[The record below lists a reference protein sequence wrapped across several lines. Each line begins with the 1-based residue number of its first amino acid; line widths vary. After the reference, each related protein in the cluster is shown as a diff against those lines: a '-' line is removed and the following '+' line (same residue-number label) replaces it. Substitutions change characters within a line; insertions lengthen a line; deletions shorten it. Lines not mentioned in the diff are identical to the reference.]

1 MSITARTAAVNAV
14 LHIQRDSTAVT
25 VNPWVWA
32 GEGQNYEVRLKALQR
47 GPSGI
52 SALRQS
58 QRIEIRGTQ
67 PWCGGEM
74 RSGLRHGDRVDYEL
88 ELWQNGAM
96 VLSRKESIRA

>member
-1 MSITARTAAVNAV
+1 MHITARSAAVNAV
-14 LHIQRDSTAVT
+14 LHIRRDTTAVT

-32 GEGQNYEVRLKALQR
+32 GEGQNFELRLKALQS

-58 QRIEIRGTQ
+58 QRIEIRGLQ
-67 PWCGGEM
+67 PFCGSEI
-74 RSGLRHGDRVDYEL
+74 RNGLRMGDKVDYEL

-96 VLSRKESIRA
+96 VFSRKESIRA

>member
-1 MSITARTAAVNAV
+1 MTITARNAAVNAV
-14 LHIQRDSTAVT
+14 LHIRREQSAVT

-32 GEGQNYEVRLKALQR
+32 GEGQNFEMRIKALQS
-47 GPSGI
+47 GPSGV

-58 QRIEIRGTQ
+58 QRIEIKGVQ
-67 PWCGGEM
+67 PFCGGEL
-74 RSGLRHGDRVDYEL
+74 RSGLRLGDRVDYEL